1 MTTEVATSV
10 ADLPLDQWH
19 AQVAARVAGGDR
31 FAGVY
36 GSHRGDTAQ
45 LHALLVARATVSC
58 LRTRLAP
65 DAEGSLAYPA
75 LTPAVPAAFWYER
88 ALHDLSGVV
97 PIGHPRLDP
106 LLLPRQPGQPS
117 PRPGSSDRAE
127 LDQHIHSRAADQHGP
142 VDVTGGGVFTLP
154 LGPVRSGVFE
164 SIEFLI
170 ETPGEDIPHLN
181 IRPHFKHRGIAKR
194 FETLPVDDAILVAER
209 VEGVASV
216 AHALAFAHAV
226 EKLGGVTP
234 PGRARLIRVI
244 HAELERIANHLDVAM
259 RLCDAAGLAVPFT
272 RLGWHKE
279 CVLRLVSKLCGNR
292 FGRSVVCVGGVAAE
306 LRLQSPAIF
315 EQLALIIHRIRHDRD
330 ALMVDASFLD
340 RLRGTGHLDPVLAA
354 SHGALGPVGR
364 GCGCDDDARRRPYDG
379 YTELPV
385 VDGAAVDH
393 RGDALARLH
402 VRWSEI
408 DTAAELIQRACDRL
422 TTLSD
427 TALVAEVPAVDGFA
441 LGWAEAPQ
449 GEVLYG
455 LEVRDGVIGRCF
467 ARSASLHN
475 MLLFHDV
482 FGGDVFTDFPF
493 IEPSFGLCYAGVAM

>member
-1 MTTEVATSV
+1 
-10 ADLPLDQWH
+10 
-19 AQVAARVAGGDR
+19 
-31 FAGVY
+31 
-36 GSHRGDTAQ
+36 
-45 LHALLVARATVSC
+45 
-58 LRTRLAP
+58 
-65 DAEGSLAYPA
+65 
-75 LTPAVPAAFWYER
+75 
-88 ALHDLSGVV
+88 
-97 PIGHPRLDP
+97 
-106 LLLPRQPGQPS
+106 
-117 PRPGSSDRAE
+117 
-127 LDQHIHSRAADQHGP
+127 
-142 VDVTGGGVFTLP
+142 
-154 LGPVRSGVFE
+154 
-164 SIEFLI
+164 
-170 ETPGEDIPHLN
+170 
-181 IRPHFKHRGIAKR
+181 
-194 FETLPVDDAILVAER
+194 
-209 VEGVASV
+209 
-216 AHALAFAHAV
+216 
-226 EKLGGVTP
+226 
-234 PGRARLIRVI
+234 
-244 HAELERIANHLDVAM
+244 
-259 RLCDAAGLAVPFT
+259 
-272 RLGWHKE
+272 
-279 CVLRLVSKLCGNR
+279 
-292 FGRSVVCVGGVAAE
+292 
-306 LRLQSPAIF
+306 
-315 EQLALIIHRIRHDRD
+315 D